1 VTRNVVGV
9 APNVKRDWTFGQHCK
24 FSTNSN
30 VEFLSPTPKRGHECI
45 LVVCTIRR
53 FGRGNK
59 RIELPKSAIVTRTI
73 AAKMVENKPDDAI
86 ERALEQLKPILSKLS
101 FGMFA
106 GYTSG
111 YATKKIG
118 KVAAVLVGVGFIFL
132 QSLAA
137 AGYIEID
144 WLKVQ
149 DTAVK
154 RMDIVSV
161 NKMLCPER
169 GQGYG
174 SHFLLLSLLHCLTP
188 IIRTGMVN

>member
-1 VTRNVVGV
+1 
-9 APNVKRDWTFGQHCK
+9 
-24 FSTNSN
+24 
-30 VEFLSPTPKRGHECI
+30 
-45 LVVCTIRR
+45 
-53 FGRGNK
+53 
-59 RIELPKSAIVTRTI
+59 
-73 AAKMVENKPDDAI
+73 MVENNKPED
-86 ERALEQLKPILSKLS
+86 ALETALEKLKPILSKLS

-118 KVAAVLVGVGFIFL
+118 KIAAVLVGVSFIFL

-154 RMDIVSV
+154 KMDTVRVVYVCVFRCKMEGCLLSSCTEYLIVEVYNLFIRCDS
-161 NKMLCPER
+161 L
-169 GQGYG
+169 
-174 SHFLLLSLLHCLTP
+174 LLLSFFILHEN
-188 IIRTGMVN
+188 I

>member
-1 VTRNVVGV
+1 
-9 APNVKRDWTFGQHCK
+9 
-24 FSTNSN
+24 
-30 VEFLSPTPKRGHECI
+30 
-45 LVVCTIRR
+45 
-53 FGRGNK
+53 
-59 RIELPKSAIVTRTI
+59 
-73 AAKMVENKPDDAI
+73 MVENNKPDND
-86 ERALEQLKPILSKLS
+86 ALETALEKLKPILSKLS

-132 QSLAA
+132 QSLAS

-154 RMDIVSV
+154 KLDIVSFV
-161 NKMLCPER
+161 ACVCVRVSKDANI
-169 GQGYG
+169 
-174 SHFLLLSLLHCLTP
+174 LTP
-188 IIRTGMVN
+188 SLYSTLRISHLIVELCHLSFDVTHCCCRYHPSHHYSL

>member
-1 VTRNVVGV
+1 
-9 APNVKRDWTFGQHCK
+9 
-24 FSTNSN
+24 
-30 VEFLSPTPKRGHECI
+30 
-45 LVVCTIRR
+45 
-53 FGRGNK
+53 
-59 RIELPKSAIVTRTI
+59 
-73 AAKMVENKPDDAI
+73 MVENNKPDND
-86 ERALEQLKPILSKLS
+86 ALETALEKLKPILSKLS

-132 QSLAA
+132 QSLAS

-154 RMDIVSV
+154 KLDIVSFV
-161 NKMLCPER
+161 LCCVCVCVVCAGMRTFWHPPPSTVLSEYLIVELCHLSFDVTHCCCR
-169 GQGYG
+169 YHP
-174 SHFLLLSLLHCLTP
+174 SHHSSL
-188 IIRTGMVN
+188 

>member
-1 VTRNVVGV
+1 
-9 APNVKRDWTFGQHCK
+9 
-24 FSTNSN
+24 
-30 VEFLSPTPKRGHECI
+30 
-45 LVVCTIRR
+45 
-53 FGRGNK
+53 
-59 RIELPKSAIVTRTI
+59 
-73 AAKMVENKPDDAI
+73 MVENNKPED
-86 ERALEQLKPILSKLS
+86 ALETALEKLKPILSKLS

-118 KVAAVLVGVGFIFL
+118 KIAAVLVGVSFIFL

-154 RMDIVSV
+154 KMDTDGDGKLSV
-161 NKMLCPER
+161 EDLKGVLA
-169 GQGYG
+169 
-174 SHFLLLSLLHCLTP
+174 P
-188 IIRTGMVN
+188 IPNNFDQ